1 MGIVR
6 LLASL
11 FKAIPSLERLVFRL
25 ADALKEANAKNRL
38 EDKLGHIDALID
50 GERVQHRSQHRN
62 TKVRFQHGGDVWDQH
77 RNPVAAPN
85 AKSGQRGSQPA
96 ATPK

>member
-1 MGIVR
+1 MGIVK

-38 EDKLGHIDALID
+38 EDKLGHVDALID
-50 GERVQHRSQHRN
+50 GERVQHSTVGGGEGVKPAPGVSEGKRGRARVHKGRSKKGR
-62 TKVRFQHGGDVWDQH
+62 KARV
-77 RNPVAAPN
+77 
-85 AKSGQRGSQPA
+85 
-96 ATPK
+96 

>member
-1 MGIVR
+1 MGVIK

-11 FKAIPSLERLVFRL
+11 FKAIPSLERLVYKL

-50 GERVQHRSQHRN
+50 GERVQH
-62 TKVRFQHGGDVWDQH
+62 TTIGGGDGVKPASRVSKGKRSRTGVH
-77 RNPVAAPN
+77 KGR
-85 AKSGQRGSQPA
+85 AKDGRK
-96 ATPK
+96 T